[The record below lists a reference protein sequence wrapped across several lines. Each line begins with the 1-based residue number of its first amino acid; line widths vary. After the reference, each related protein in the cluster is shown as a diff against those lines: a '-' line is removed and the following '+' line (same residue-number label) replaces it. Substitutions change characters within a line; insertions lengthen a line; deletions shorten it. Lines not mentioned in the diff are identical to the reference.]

1 MNSIKKMMLS
11 GALGCLISGM
21 AYADGSSP
29 QPVKPYWQDIQVVAV
44 NKEKPRSSFMSYA
57 DRETALTSRFEK
69 SPYYSLLNGTWKFFF
84 VDSYKDLPQNITDPS
99 VNTSS
104 WDDITVPGN
113 WEVQG
118 HGIAIYT
125 NHGYEFKPKNPQPLY
140 YRKRIRL
147 AYTAGTSRYPQIG
160 ITGIFIYTSAE
171 LNPAF
176 TYI

>member
-1 MNSIKKMMLS
+1 M
-11 GALGCLISGM
+11 
-21 AYADGSSP
+21 
-29 QPVKPYWQDIQVVAV
+29 PYFRNGLCGRFFTPTRKTLLQDIQVVAV

-118 HGIAIYT
+118 HGVAFIRIMVTSLNQEIPNLRYC
-125 NHGYEFKPKNPQPLY
+125 
-140 YRKRIRL
+140 RKRIRL
-147 AYTAGTSRYPQIG
+147 AYTAETSRYPQVG

>member
-99 VNTSS
+99 V
-104 WDDITVPGN
+104 
-113 WEVQG
+113 
-118 HGIAIYT
+118 
-125 NHGYEFKPKNPQPLY
+125 PKIPNPLY

>member
-84 VDSYKDLPQNITDPS
+84 VDSYQDLPQNITDPS
-99 VNTSS
+99 VNTSIRIMVTS
-104 WDDITVPGN
+104 LN
-113 WEVQG
+113 
-118 HGIAIYT
+118 
-125 NHGYEFKPKNPQPLY
+125 PKIPNPLY

>member
-69 SPYYSLLNGTWKFFF
+69 SPYYSLLNVLGNFSLSTLTKIFLKI
-84 VDSYKDLPQNITDPS
+84 SQILPLIPL
-99 VNTSS
+99 
-104 WDDITVPGN
+104 
-113 WEVQG
+113 
-118 HGIAIYT
+118 HGMI
-125 NHGYEFKPKNPQPLY
+125 
-140 YRKRIRL
+140 
-147 AYTAGTSRYPQIG
+147 
-160 ITGIFIYTSAE
+160 
-171 LNPAF
+171 
-176 TYI
+176 